1 MQGPHLLL
9 DWTALS
15 SPAKESAQA
24 AWDDS
29 LIELTD
35 RKKSVFPF
43 RVFTSREG
51 HTAITFSLLFA
62 LSGNWE
68 LQLML
73 TGEAAASGH

>member
-1 MQGPHLLL
+1 MQGPYLLL

-24 AWDDS
+24 ACDDS
-29 LIELTD
+29 LVELTVG
-35 RKKSVFPF
+35 KKFVFPF
-43 RVFTSREG
+43 RIFTSREN
-51 HTAITFSLLFA
+51 HTAITFSLLFV